1 MPFIFVLVLDYLEN
15 EKQEICVLLAAVKYE
30 HGLVPLRFRDFFLET
45 ATAWK
50 CPVELLEVA
59 G

>member
-1 MPFIFVLVLDYLEN
+1 MPFICVLVLDYLEN
-15 EKQEICVLLAAVKYE
+15 EKQEICALLATVKCE
-30 HGLVPLRFRDFFLET
+30 HGLVPLRFRGFFLET

-50 CPVELLEVA
+50 CPVELLEAA